1 MLCVQERELLLHK
14 ACLDTTDLNTFNI
27 VLLSTTEPEL
37 INYSDEVK

>member
-27 VLLSTTEPEL
+27 VLLSTEAAL
-37 INYSDEVK
+37 INFSDEVK